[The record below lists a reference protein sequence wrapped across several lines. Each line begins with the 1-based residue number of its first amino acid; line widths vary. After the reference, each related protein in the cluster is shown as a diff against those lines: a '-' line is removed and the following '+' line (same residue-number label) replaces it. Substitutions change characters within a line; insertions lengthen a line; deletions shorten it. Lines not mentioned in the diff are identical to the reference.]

1 MKNKTC
7 FKKETILKI
16 NKCRVIR
23 SYEVKSLTNQM
34 SKDEINKKKSIAQNN
49 LKNKSEKKTLI
60 IGQLKIWF
68 DMCSVTGHNF
78 SF

>member
-1 MKNKTC
+1 M
-7 FKKETILKI
+7 
-16 NKCRVIR
+16 IR

-34 SKDEINKKKSIAQNN
+34 SKDEINKKKSITQND

>member
-1 MKNKTC
+1 
-7 FKKETILKI
+7 
-16 NKCRVIR
+16 
-23 SYEVKSLTNQM
+23 
-34 SKDEINKKKSIAQNN
+34 